1 MWEYG
6 IMKSIRVLYKKYR
19 EIINYL
25 IFGCLTTVI
34 NLLVKWSLL
43 FTILD
48 ATKDLELQLSVVIS
62 WIVAVIFAY
71 ITNRIF
77 VFQSQNKN
85 YVKEMMTFLVG
96 RVLTLLLDMFIMWF
110 FVTFLKLNSNFW
122 VILFTII
129 SQVLVIIINY
139 ILSKIFIFKKS

>member
-1 MWEYG
+1 
-6 IMKSIRVLYKKYR
+6 MKNIKVLYKKYR

-48 ATKDLELQLSVVIS
+48 ATKDLELQISVVIS
-62 WIVAVIFAY
+62 WVVAVLFAY

-85 YVKEMMTFLVG
+85 YMKEMMTFFGG

-110 FVTFLKLNSNFW
+110 LVTLLKLNSNLW
-122 VILFTII
+122 IILFTIV

-139 ILSKIFIFKKS
+139 ILSKIFIFKS

>member
-1 MWEYG
+1 
-6 IMKSIRVLYKKYR
+6 MKSIRVLYKKYR